1 MGTCYQLKMRLL
13 PVIAM
18 IKVEIIATS
27 LSQILIA
34 QVQGQAQQMLSLELR
49 WASSTSRLRIVEMN
63 PVIHRVVQSS
73 QDTYV
78 YTSV

>member
-1 MGTCYQLKMRLL
+1 MDFPVMLGTMQQKEMGTCYQPKMRLL

-49 WASSTSRLRIVEMN
+49 GELDV
-63 PVIHRVVQSS
+63 
-73 QDTYV
+73 
-78 YTSV
+78 

>member
-1 MGTCYQLKMRLL
+1 MDFPVMLGTMQRKEMGTCYRPKMRLL
-13 PVIAM
+13 PAIAM

-49 WASSTSRLRIVEMN
+49 GELDV
-63 PVIHRVVQSS
+63 
-73 QDTYV
+73 
-78 YTSV
+78 